1 MHRLPQVITLTRSDS
16 LKTNV
21 TFLSL
26 GPGDPEL
33 LTLKAVRIL
42 READVVVLPVTES
55 SDGTTKSRAADI
67 IGEWC
72 ATDKMQRYVL
82 PMQRNRE
89 AVMQVYDHMCREVS
103 EWYHDGRRVVVVVE
117 GDVSIYASIH
127 YVLDQLLQKNIPVV
141 QEPGIPSFIA
151 AAASAGLSL
160 ISQKQRLVVLPGDV
174 DIAELRRLLTS
185 GYVVVVMKL
194 SQCQQELK
202 DYLLQYPDAVCH
214 YFENVG
220 TAEAFHT
227 SACDEIL
234 SRQMPYFSLCI
245 LYPA

>member
-1 MHRLPQVITLTRSDS
+1 MPQVITSTRSDS

-33 LTLKAVRIL
+33 LTLKAVRML
-42 READVVVLPVTES
+42 READIVVVPVTENG
-55 SDGTTKSRAADI
+55 DGTMKSRAADI

-89 AVMQVYDHMCREVS
+89 AVMQAYDRMCCEVA
-103 EWYHDGRRVVVVVE
+103 EWYHDGQRIVVVVE

-127 YVLDQLLQKNIPVV
+127 YVLDQLLQKNIPVA

-174 DIAELRRLLTS
+174 DIEELRRLLTS
-185 GYVVVVMKL
+185 GHVVVVMKL
-194 SQCQQELK
+194 SQCQQVLK

-214 YFENVG
+214 YFENVD
-220 TAEAFHT
+220 TAEAFH
-227 SACDEIL
+227 SSEHDVIL

-245 LYPA
+245 LFPA

>member
-1 MHRLPQVITLTRSDS
+1 M
-16 LKTNV
+16 
-21 TFLSL
+21 TFPSL

-33 LTLKAVRIL
+33 LTLKAVRML
-42 READVVVLPVTES
+42 READIVVVPVTES

-72 ATDKMQRYVL
+72 ATSKMQRYVL

-89 AVMQVYDHMCREVS
+89 AVMQVYDHICREVA
-103 EWYHDGRRVVVVVE
+103 EWYHDGQRVVVVVE

-127 YVLDQLLQKNIPVV
+127 YVLDQLLQKNIPVT

-160 ISQKQRLVVLPGDV
+160 ISQKQRLVVLPGDA
-174 DIAELRRLLTS
+174 DIEELRRLLTS
-185 GYVVVVMKL
+185 GHVVVVMKL
-194 SQCQQELK
+194 SQCQQVLK

-227 SACDEIL
+227 SSCDEIL

-245 LYPA
+245 LFPA

>member
-1 MHRLPQVITLTRSDS
+1 MLQAITSIRSDS

-33 LTLKAVRIL
+33 LTLKAVRML
-42 READVVVLPVTES
+42 READVVVVPVTES
-55 SDGTTKSRAADI
+55 SDGTTKSRATDI

-72 ATDKMQRYVL
+72 STEKMQRYVL

-89 AVMQVYDHMCREVS
+89 AVMQVYDRICHEVA
-103 EWYHDGRRVVVVVE
+103 EWYHAGQRVVVAVE

-141 QEPGIPSFIA
+141 QSPGIPSFIA

-160 ISQKQRLVVLPGDV
+160 ISQRQRMIVLPGDT
-174 DIAELRRLLTS
+174 DIDGLRRLLTS
-185 GYVVVVMKL
+185 GHVVVVMKL
-194 SQCQQELK
+194 SQCQQVLK
-202 DYLLQYPDAVCH
+202 DYLRQYPDTMCH

-227 SACDEIL
+227 TAHDMIL
-234 SRQMPYFSLCI
+234 SRQIPYFSLCV
-245 LYPA
+245 LYPL

>member
-1 MHRLPQVITLTRSDS
+1 MPQVITLTRSDS

-33 LTLKAVRIL
+33 LTLKAVRML
-42 READVVVLPVTES
+42 READIVVVPVTEN

-72 ATDKMQRYVL
+72 ATEKMQRYVL

-89 AVMQVYDHMCREVS
+89 AVMQVYDRMCREVA
-103 EWYHDGRRVVVVVE
+103 EWYQDGQHVVVVVE

-127 YVLDQLLQKNIPVV
+127 YVLDQLLQKNIPVT

-160 ISQKQRLVVLPGDV
+160 ISQKQRLVVLPGDA
-174 DIAELRRLLTS
+174 DIEELRRLLTS
-185 GYVVVVMKL
+185 GHVVVVMKL

-227 SACDEIL
+227 SLHDVIL

-245 LYPA
+245 LFPA

>member
-1 MHRLPQVITLTRSDS
+1 MNRSTDA
-16 LKTNV
+16 V

-33 LTLKAVRIL
+33 MTLKAVRTL
-42 READVVVLPVTES
+42 READIVVMPVTEN

-72 ATDKMQRYVL
+72 AKEKMQRYVL

-89 AVMQVYDHMCREVS
+89 AVMQVYDHMCREVT
-103 EWYHDGRRVVVVVE
+103 EWYHDGRRVVVAVE
-117 GDVSIYASIH
+117 RDVSIYASIH
-127 YVLDQLLQKNIPVV
+127 YVLDQLQRKNIPVV

-160 ISQKQRLVVLPGDV
+160 ISQKERLVVLPGDA
-174 DIAELRRLLTS
+174 DIAELSRLLTS
-185 GYVVVVMKL
+185 GHVVVVMKL

-227 SACDEIL
+227 SQCDEIL

-245 LYPA
+245 LFPA

>member
-1 MHRLPQVITLTRSDS
+1 M
-16 LKTNV
+16 
-21 TFLSL
+21 
-26 GPGDPEL
+26 
-33 LTLKAVRIL
+33 TLKAVRTL
-42 READVVVLPVTES
+42 READIVVMPVTEN

-72 ATDKMQRYVL
+72 ATEKMQRYVL

-89 AVMQVYDHMCREVS
+89 AVMQVYDRMCREVT
-103 EWYHDGRRVVVVVE
+103 EWYHDGRRVVVAVE

-127 YVLDQLLQKNIPVV
+127 YVLDQLQRKNIPVV

-160 ISQKQRLVVLPGDV
+160 ISQKERLVVLPGDA
-174 DIAELRRLLTS
+174 DIAELSRLLTS
-185 GYVVVVMKL
+185 GHVVVVMKL

-227 SACDEIL
+227 SQCDEIL

-245 LYPA
+245 LFPA

>member
-1 MHRLPQVITLTRSDS
+1 MISTQSDS
-16 LKTNV
+16 LKTHV

-33 LTLKAVRIL
+33 MTLKAVRTL
-42 READVVVLPVTES
+42 READIVVVPVTEN

-89 AVMQVYDHMCREVS
+89 AVMQVYDRICREVA
-103 EWYHDGRRVVVVVE
+103 EWYQNDKKVVVVVE

-127 YVLDQLLQKNIPVV
+127 YVLDQLLKKNIPVT

-151 AAASAGLSL
+151 TAASAGLSL
-160 ISQKQRLVVLPGDV
+160 ISQKQRLVVLPGDA

-185 GYVVVVMKL
+185 GHVVVVMKL
-194 SQCQQELK
+194 SQCQQVLK
-202 DYLLQYPDAVCH
+202 DYLLQFPATVCH

-227 SACDEIL
+227 TACDEIL

-245 LYPA
+245 LFPA

>member
-1 MHRLPQVITLTRSDS
+1 MPLVTTSTRSDS

-33 LTLKAVRIL
+33 LTLKAVRML
-42 READVVVLPVTES
+42 READIVVVPATKS
-55 SDGTTKSRAADI
+55 SDGTMKSRAADI

-72 ATDKMQRYVL
+72 DRDKMRHYEL

-89 AVMQVYDHMCREVS
+89 AVMQVYDRMCNDIA
-103 EWYHDGRRVVVVVE
+103 EWFQNGQQVVVTVE
-117 GDVSIYASIH
+117 GDMSIYASIH
-127 YVLDQLLQKNIPVV
+127 YVLNRLQQKNIPAT

-160 ISQKQRLVVLPGDV
+160 ISQHERLVVLPGDA
-174 DIAELRRLLTS
+174 DIEELRRLLTS
-185 GYVVVVMKL
+185 RHVLVVMKL
-194 SQCQQELK
+194 SQCQQVLK
-202 DYLLQYPDAVCH
+202 DFLVQYPATLCH

-220 TAEAFHT
+220 TPEAFHT
-227 SACDEIL
+227 TEHDEIL

-245 LYPA
+245 LFPA

>member
-1 MHRLPQVITLTRSDS
+1 MQPVFKKH
-16 LKTNV
+16 NV
-21 TFLSL
+21 GFLSL

-33 LTLKAVRIL
+33 LTLKAVRVL
-42 READVVVLPVTES
+42 READIVVVPVTEN
-55 SDGTTKSRAADI
+55 SDGTMKSRAADI
-67 IGEWC
+67 ISVWC
-72 ATDKMQRYVL
+72 ATDKMQYYTL

-89 AVMQVYDHMCREVS
+89 AVMQVYDCMCHEVA
-103 EWYHDGRRVVVVVE
+103 EWYHDGQRVVVVVE

-160 ISQKQRLVVLPGDV
+160 ISQKQRLVVLPGDA
-174 DIAELRRLLTS
+174 DIEELRRLLTS
-185 GYVVVVMKL
+185 GHVVVVMKL
-194 SQCQQELK
+194 SQCQQVLK
-202 DYLLQYPDAVCH
+202 DYLLQYPGAVCH

-227 SACDEIL
+227 SVHDEIL

-245 LYPA
+245 LFPA